1 MEIDS
6 IAVLGAGQMGNGIA
20 QVAACAGYHVTM
32 IDIEQSFVA
41 RGMESIELSL
51 SKLVSKERMSQ
62 ADAAAALARVRGSID
77 RGDASDCDLVVEA
90 IPEIPELKF
99 STFAELDR
107 ICKPETI
114 LASNTSSI
122 SIDEIAASTERPDRV
137 IGMHFMNP
145 VPIMK
150 LVEII
155 NGVKTSNE
163 VNAAVVAAAE
173 RMGKTALSCNDS
185 PGFVSNR
192 ILCPMLNE
200 AILTLQEGVA
210 EPEAIDGIMKLGM
223 NHPIGPLALADLIGL
238 DTLLHIMTVLHEG
251 LGDDKYAP
259 APLLTQM
266 VSEGNLGRKSGQ
278 GFYSYE

>member
-1 MEIDS
+1 
-6 IAVLGAGQMGNGIA
+6 MGNGIA

-32 IDIEQSFVA
+32 IDIEQSFVDH
-41 RGMESIELSL
+41 GMASIELSL

-62 ADAAAALARVRGSID
+62 ADAAAALARVRATTD
-77 RGDASDCDLVVEA
+77 RAEASDCDLVVEA

-99 STFAELDR
+99 STFAELDS
-107 ICKPETI
+107 ICKPEAI

-122 SIDEIAASTERPDRV
+122 SIDEIAASTSRPDRV
-137 IGMHFMNP
+137 IGMHFVNP

-155 NGVKTSNE
+155 NGSQTSDD
-163 VNAAVVAAAE
+163 VNAAVVKAAE

-238 DTLLHIMTVLHEG
+238 DTLLHIMIVLHEG